1 MANKENM
8 DMNANMDYK
17 NYEFPESLRPTL
29 SQCAEMYE
37 LIKHNLIEVD
47 QEWLTV
53 AGRHSLVI
61 DFKLDLMYLLSF
73 LAVMSGSPDEFP
85 IVIADKMFEREPF
98 ADHTLG
104 FIRAA
109 ENMGIKELIDN
120 YNITDEVIEKFDAFT
135 SNVTNILKILPSFG
149 DYYELSMIYY
159 LYSALIASICQLMEA
174 NAASSIIFTGINNYL
189 STQFKVCEEHMS
201 PQELDQFEKTVF
213 PYLKRVNAKMNEVV
227 DSAKAYYGAD
237 DPINLKVGIKFPK
250 PADDDGKK
258 E

>member
-104 FIRAA
+104 LS
-109 ENMGIKELIDN
+109 EP
-120 YNITDEVIEKFDAFT
+120 
-135 SNVTNILKILPSFG
+135 LK
-149 DYYELSMIYY
+149 
-159 LYSALIASICQLMEA
+159 
-174 NAASSIIFTGINNYL
+174 TW
-189 STQFKVCEEHMS
+189 V
-201 PQELDQFEKTVF
+201 
-213 PYLKRVNAKMNEVV
+213 
-227 DSAKAYYGAD
+227 
-237 DPINLKVGIKFPK
+237 
-250 PADDDGKK
+250 
-258 E
+258 